1 MRSFST
7 KIALSAGA
15 VLFGIVATTPA
26 RATIFDFSAAS
37 IGSPGDLISG
47 ALTANET
54 SPGVYDVVSIS
65 GTFDGNTITGLSS
78 YASADNELFY
88 PVQPYVDF
96 QGISFSTTSL
106 GDINLFSNSGYFEV
120 KSSVDSVGYSSSG
133 TPITLSVAPVPEAS
147 TWAMMIIGFL
157 GLGFI
162 AYGRSSGS
170 ALRIA

>member
-37 IGSPGDLISG
+37 IGSPNDFMSG
-47 ALTANET
+47 TLTANET
-54 SPGVYDVVSIS
+54 SPGVYNVASIS

-78 YASADNELFY
+78 YANADNQLFY
-88 PVQPYVDF
+88 PTQPYVDF
-96 QGISFSTTSL
+96 QGISFSTSL
-106 GDINLFSNSGYFEV
+106 GDINLFWNNPGYFEV
-120 KSSVDSVGYSSSG
+120 KSSNSIPGYNTSG
-133 TPITLSVAPVPEAS
+133 TPITLAVAPVPEAS